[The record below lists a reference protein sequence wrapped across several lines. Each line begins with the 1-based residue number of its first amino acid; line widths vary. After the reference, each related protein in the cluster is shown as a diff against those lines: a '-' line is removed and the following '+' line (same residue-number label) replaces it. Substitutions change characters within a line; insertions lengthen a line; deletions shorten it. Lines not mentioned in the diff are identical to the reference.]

1 MERLARKLSARDIDY
16 LDATVGGSS
25 QLARDGEAIIMC
37 GGVPAAFDQCRQLF
51 SDLAQQTFYCGP
63 SGAGARMKLVM
74 NLVLGLNRAVLA
86 EGLSFAA
93 RLGID
98 VGQALDVLKSGPA
111 WSRAMDHKGGKM
123 LSGEFE
129 PQARLSQHLKDVR
142 LIMELAGQ
150 VDAVVPLSQV
160 HSGLL
165 EDLVEEGHGDL
176 DNSAVIRAYQC
187 RPDELPD
194 DPQ

>member
-1 MERLARKLSARDIDY
+1 
-16 LDATVGGSS
+16 
-25 QLARDGEAIIMC
+25 
-37 GGVPAAFDQCRQLF
+37 
-51 SDLAQQTFYCGP
+51 
-63 SGAGARMKLVM
+63 
-74 NLVLGLNRAVLA
+74 
-86 EGLSFAA
+86 
-93 RLGID
+93 
-98 VGQALDVLKSGPA
+98 
-111 WSRAMDHKGGKM
+111 M

-187 RPDELPD
+187 RPDELSD